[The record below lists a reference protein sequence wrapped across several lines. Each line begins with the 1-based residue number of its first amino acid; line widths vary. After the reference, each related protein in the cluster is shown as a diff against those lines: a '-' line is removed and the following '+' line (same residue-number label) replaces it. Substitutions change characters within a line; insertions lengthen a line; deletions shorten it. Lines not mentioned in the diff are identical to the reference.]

1 MNKTIKLTCI
11 ILILILL
18 MVQFST
24 IAYAIIEDT
33 TPPNIIS
40 VSSDKNVLKTG
51 ETITFNV
58 KVEDDISGAKSF
70 FVQWNLKTDNTKT
83 ITKQYDSMQDE
94 GTYQY
99 TIPENTIAGQWEA
112 THISICDN
120 MNNEK
125 LYNKNGLDDAI
136 LSKFDF
142 TVEDTNQDTEAPIVT
157 NVKRITTNITAPAEV
172 VVQYDVVDNNSGV
185 QQNYG
190 GVTYSP
196 ANDLSIT
203 KSGSTKKISG
213 NTYQSTFY
221 LNSQY
226 EKYVFAYIQ
235 VCDNA
240 GNSKNYTNTD
250 LGLTNELDII
260 PNNYKEDKTAPKL
273 VSIDYDTTEVQI
285 PDYLQVTF
293 DIEEK
298 ESGLDSFLGRAYF
311 KSDDGKYDKELTISR
326 ATDSNGAWIEN
337 KGSVRLDFGDAETFR
352 GKIHLYKIT
361 LTDKMNNTKTYSLE
375 KGDFTKQEITIS
387 KVEKNY
393 TLTTSSTKKDYINE
407 ISKLPEGST
416 VLCNVLRGNQII
428 EKELFDAIKG
438 KDITITFMSLYNA
451 NWEVIS
457 TSGELSSSDTN
468 TGIQWIINGK
478 DITNETKDIDMTIK
492 ISKKMYSKYILPE
505 YEINENLEMDF
516 WSNVDFD
523 NMSDE
528 EIQSKEKELIKLQEE
543 EIKKYFD
550 KLKQDGYT
558 NIDEAYKNA
567 LELINEN
574 VGYDCKSAI
583 IYSNDYVEYLSI
595 KFAEN
600 GTLPCKTIIR
610 MKPTYAMRALIG
622 VKDLNLYYIDGES
635 YDLVDDNVK
644 VDTEKYYNFTIYHN
658 SEYCLTNGLIEKLSK
673 AENTNNTEN
682 IENEKKGEKDNTPK
696 TGEIDI
702 ISYVILTIVIA
713 GIGIVALK
721 KKLN

>member
-11 ILILILL
+11 VLILILL

-40 VSSDKNVLKTG
+40 VSSDKNVLKVG

-83 ITKQYDSMQDE
+83 ITKQYDSMQDV

-99 TIPENTIAGQWEA
+99 TIPENTIAGKWEA
-112 THISICDN
+112 THISISDN
-120 MNNEK
+120 MNNAK
-125 LYNKNGLDDAI
+125 FYNKNGLDDAI
-136 LSKFDF
+136 LSEFDF

-157 NVKRITTNITAPAEV
+157 NVKRITTNITAPGEV

-185 QQNYG
+185 QQNAG

-196 ANDLSIT
+196 ANDLSST
-203 KSGSTKKISG
+203 MTGSTEKISG

-240 GNSKNYTNTD
+240 GNWKNYTNTD

-293 DIEEK
+293 DIEDK
-298 ESGLDSFLGRAYF
+298 ESGLNSFIGRAYF
-311 KSDDGKYDKELTISR
+311 KSDDGKYDKELIISK
-326 ATDSNGAWIEN
+326 AIDSNGACIEN

-352 GKIHLYKIT
+352 GKIYLYKIT
-361 LTDKMNNTKTYSLE
+361 LTDIMNNTKTYSLE
-375 KGDFTKQEITIS
+375 EGDFTKQEIKIS

-407 ISKLPEGST
+407 ISELPEGST
-416 VLCNVLRGNQII
+416 VLCNVLRGNQTI

-451 NWEVIS
+451 NWEVSS
-457 TSGELSSSDTN
+457 TLGELSSSDTN

-478 DITNETKDIDMTIK
+478 DIVNETKDVDMTIK
-492 ISKKMYSKYILPE
+492 ISKKRYSKYILPE
-505 YEINENLEMDF
+505 YEINENLEIDF
-516 WSNVDFD
+516 WNNVDID
-523 NMSDE
+523 NMSEE
-528 EIQSKEKELIKLQEE
+528 EIQSKGKELVKLQEE

-558 NIDEAYKNA
+558 NIDEAYKNT
-567 LELINEN
+567 LELIDEN
-574 VGYDCKSAI
+574 VGADCKTAI
-583 IYSNDYVEYLSI
+583 IDSNDYVEYLSI

-622 VKDLNLYYIDGES
+622 AKDLNLYYIDGES

-644 VDTEKYYNFTIYHN
+644 VDSEKYYNFTIYHN
-658 SEYCLTNGLIEKLSK
+658 SEYCLTNGLIEKLAKS
-673 AENTNNTEN
+673 ENTNNT
-682 IENEKKGEKDNTPK
+682 ENEKKGEKDNTPK

-713 GIGIVALK
+713 DIGIVALK
-721 KKLN
+721 KKIN